1 MYLNRGLGQVSVFAG
16 EGLESSETV
25 PTTFAPAYCSSG
37 MPDEGTSTCAPYAVF
52 PTIAAAQGSQA
63 MPAKVQ
69 SAMAAIQNAPCLSS
83 LGSPDSNPGTP
94 TPDEI
99 LQLAQQQVSAYIAE
113 YGANQ
118 SNIETFGPSTDC
130 LDDTIIPAARVV
142 DQWNASQGVA
152 TYYTAQAL
160 IQLAIWETFSY
171 LIGPALVQNETA
183 AQQQSGGVGTQTQAA
198 GAPDEAAALYTF
210 GTPLQNLFSVSAQEA
225 PASSTP
231 AQSSAQPSTSA
242 PMSLSVPGFVSQAEA
257 DVQSGFNQIQT
268 ASGFPSWA
276 LIAAGVAAV
285 LLFL

>member
-99 LQLAQQQVSAYIAE
+99 LQLAQQRAE
-113 YGANQ
+113 
-118 SNIETFGPSTDC
+118 
-130 LDDTIIPAARVV
+130 
-142 DQWNASQGVA
+142 
-152 TYYTAQAL
+152 
-160 IQLAIWETFSY
+160 
-171 LIGPALVQNETA
+171 
-183 AQQQSGGVGTQTQAA
+183 GGGLLGTE
-198 GAPDEAAALYTF
+198 APLDEAAALHRRSC
-210 GTPLQNLFSVSAQEA
+210 GVASPPSPA
-225 PASSTP
+225 PD
-231 AQSSAQPSTSA
+231 
-242 PMSLSVPGFVSQAEA
+242 VPGPVR
-257 DVQSGFNQIQT
+257 SG
-268 ASGFPSWA
+268 
-276 LIAAGVAAV
+276 
-285 LLFL
+285 